1 MADLSLFA
9 TVPRGLESLLAG
21 ELRALGAE
29 YVKQVR
35 AGVSF
40 GGSLETAY
48 RACLWSRLA
57 GRVLLPVTSGKATDG
72 DELYK
77 TAQGVD
83 WSRHLDVDATLAVD
97 FTGVNDRIRDTRF
110 GAVRIKDAI
119 VDQFRAVSGGQRP
132 SVDARAPDVRVNAHL
147 AGTRVAI
154 SIDLSGQSLHRR
166 GYRAEKVQ
174 VEAPLKEN
182 LAAGLLL
189 YAAWPSEAAA
199 GASLLDP
206 LCGSGT
212 LPIEAALMAADV
224 APGLLRAEAE
234 TKPGAAPAFGFLHW
248 NGHDADLWASLLL
261 EARERRGAGI
271 KRLAAA
277 RPGVSIRGSD
287 RDQRAVKVARDFVK
301 RAGLHG
307 LVTIDHA
314 QLETVTATAER
325 GLLATNAPYG
335 ERLEAADT
343 EAVYRQLGERLRE
356 AFPRWSAVVLAGD
369 QRQLKSVGLAPRR
382 ETDLRNGPLECV
394 LAYYQPGAAPT
405 GAAAPRTARAE
416 VRSSSRKPAAQGAE
430 TPAAEVQQAAVP
442 VAETAAAGAAV
453 ADAPAA
459 GPRTPAGPRRALG
472 GGAEYLANR
481 LRKNQRRLAR
491 RLQREGITC
500 YRLYDADLPEY
511 NLVVDVYG
519 QWVHV
524 QEYAAPPEID
534 RDKAERRLAEA
545 VEVIGAVLETPPERV
560 VLKERRRQRGA
571 AQYERRPQRGA
582 FLPIA
587 EDDLSY
593 LVDLGTYL
601 DTGFFIDQRQTRRLV
616 RRLAGGRRFL
626 NLFAYTGTMTV
637 NALAGGSPASTT
649 VDLSA
654 TYLSWA
660 EKNLKANGFSAGSE
674 VWPPPSGKT
683 EAPAASAPHTL
694 VQADC
699 LRWVAEAGAAYDLI
713 WLDPPTFSNSKKMGR
728 ATFDVQRDHAD
739 LIRLVVRRLLA
750 PGGILL
756 FATNLRNF
764 RLDHDELRGLEVKD
778 LSRATLAF
786 DCERGA
792 NRHHVFRFETR
803 GCRPT
808 LGGRRPAP
816 VPNRTDAP
824 EIAPRLPR
832 VASA

>member
-1 MADLSLFA
+1 MTDLSLFA

-21 ELRALGAE
+21 ELRGLGAAR
-29 YVKQVR
+29 VKQVR
-35 AGVSF
+35 AGVAF
-40 GGSLETAY
+40 TGSLETAY
-48 RACLWSRLA
+48 RTCLWSRIA
-57 GRVLLPVTSGKATDG
+57 GRVLLPVASGTATDG

-77 TAQGVD
+77 TAQSVD
-83 WSRHLDVDATLAVD
+83 WSRHLGVDDTLAVD

-119 VDQFRAVSGGQRP
+119 VDQFRASSGGRRP

-147 AGTRVAI
+147 ASTRVAI

-174 VEAPLKEN
+174 VDAPLKEN

-234 TKPGAAPAFGFLHW
+234 VKPEAAPAFGFLRWRQHDAAHW
-248 NGHDADLWASLLL
+248 NALIL

-277 RPGVSIRGSD
+277 RPGMAIRGSD
-287 RDQRAVKVARDFVK
+287 RDERAVKVARDFVK

-307 LVTIDHA
+307 LVAIDHA
-314 QLETVTATAER
+314 QLDTVVAPAEH

-335 ERLEAADT
+335 ERLETADT
-343 EAVYRQLGERLRE
+343 EAVYRQLGERLRD
-356 AFPRWSAVVLAGD
+356 AFPLWNAVVLAGD
-369 QRQLKSVGLAPRR
+369 HRQLKAIGLAPKR

-394 LAYYQPGAAPT
+394 LAYYEAGAAPT

-416 VRSSSRKPAAQGAE
+416 ARSSSRKATPPEAAAAAAE
-430 TPAAEVQQAAVP
+430 TPAAGTPAAEP
-442 VAETAAAGAAV
+442 HAAAGLR
-453 ADAPAA
+453 
-459 GPRTPAGPRRALG
+459 RTLG

-481 LRKNQRRLAR
+481 LRKNQRRLAK
-491 RLQREGITC
+491 RLRREGITC

-519 QWVHV
+519 EWVHV

-534 RDKAERRLAEA
+534 PGKAQRRLAEA
-545 VEVIGAVLETPPERV
+545 VEVIGAVLEAPPQRV
-560 VLKERRRQRGA
+560 VLKERRRQRGP
-571 AQYERRPQRGA
+571 AQYERRGDQSR
-582 FLPIA
+582 LLEVS
-587 EDDLSY
+587 EDDLAY
-593 LVDLGTYL
+593 LVDLSTYL
-601 DTGFFIDQRQTRRLV
+601 DTGLFIDQRLTRRLV

-626 NLFAYTGTMTV
+626 NLFSYTGTMTV

-654 TYLSWA
+654 TYLTWA
-660 EKNLKANGFSAGSE
+660 ERNLAANGFATASETWSPGAGKADAS
-674 VWPPPSGKT
+674 PAG
-683 EAPAASAPHTL
+683 APAGPGTGAPAPHTL

-699 LRWVAEAGAAYDLI
+699 LRWVAETGGQYDLI
-713 WLDPPTFSNSKKMGR
+713 WLDPPTFSNSKRMGR

-739 LIRLVVRRLLA
+739 LIRLTARRLLA

-764 RLDHDELRGLEVKD
+764 RLDHAELRGLELKD

-792 NRHHVFRFETR
+792 NRHHVFRIEQ
-803 GCRPT
+803 
-808 LGGRRPAP
+808 PA
-816 VPNRTDAP
+816 R
-824 EIAPRLPR
+824 
-832 VASA
+832 

>member
-1 MADLSLFA
+1 MSDLSLFA

-21 ELRALGAE
+21 ELRTLGAAH
-29 YVKQVR
+29 VKQVR
-35 AGVSF
+35 AGVAF
-40 GGSLETAY
+40 TGSLETAY
-48 RACLWSRLA
+48 RACLWSRVA
-57 GRVLLPVTSGKATDG
+57 GRVLLPVASGTAADG
-72 DELYK
+72 DDLYK
-77 TAQGVD
+77 TAQSVD
-83 WSRHLDVDATLAVD
+83 WSRHLAVDDTLAVD

-119 VDQFRAVSGGQRP
+119 VDQFRASSGGQRP

-147 AGTRVAI
+147 ASTRVAI

-166 GYRAEKVQ
+166 GYRADKVQ

-189 YAAWPSEAAA
+189 YAAWPSEVAA

-234 TKPGAAPAFGFLHW
+234 AKPGAAPAFGFVRW
-248 NGHDADLWASLLL
+248 RGHDAALWAALIA
-261 EARERRGAGI
+261 EARERRGAGM

-277 RPGVSIRGSD
+277 RPGVVIRGSD

-307 LVTIDHA
+307 LVAIDHA
-314 QLETVTATAER
+314 QLETVTAPTER

-335 ERLEAADT
+335 ERLDAADEAA
-343 EAVYRQLGERLRE
+343 YQQLGERLRD
-356 AFPRWSAVVLAGD
+356 AFPGWSAVVLAGD
-369 QRQLKSVGLAPRR
+369 RRQLKAVGLAPKR
-382 ETDLRNGPLECV
+382 EMDLRNGPLECV
-394 LAYYQPGAAPT
+394 LAYYEAGAAPT

-416 VRSSSRKPAAQGAE
+416 ARSSRKATMPDAAGAPAAAAE
-430 TPAAEVQQAAVP
+430 TPAAGVLTSEQ
-442 VAETAAAGAAV
+442 
-453 ADAPAA
+453 PA
-459 GPRTPAGPRRALG
+459 PAGPRRALG

-519 QWVHV
+519 EWVHV

-534 RDKAERRLAEA
+534 PGKAKRRLAEA
-545 VEVIGAVLETPPERV
+545 VEVIGAVLETPPQRV

-571 AQYERRPQRGA
+571 AQYERRGDAARR
-582 FLPIA
+582 LEVS
-587 EDDLSY
+587 EDELTY
-593 LVDLGTYL
+593 LVDLNTYL
-601 DTGFFIDQRQTRRLV
+601 DTGFFIDQRLTRRLV

-626 NLFAYTGTMTV
+626 NLFSYTGAMTV

-654 TYLSWA
+654 TYLTWA
-660 EKNLKANGFSAGSE
+660 ERNLAANGFSTATE
-674 VWPPPSGKT
+674 VWPAPSGK
-683 EAPAASAPHTL
+683 PDAASATSAGTAAPGSAPHAL

-699 LRWVAEAGAAYDLI
+699 LRWVAEAGGAYDLI

-739 LIRLVVRRLLA
+739 LIRMTARRLLA

-764 RLDHDELRGLEVKD
+764 RLDHAELRSLGIKD
-778 LSRATLAF
+778 LSRPTLAF

-792 NRHHVFRFETR
+792 NRHHVFQIEPGVR
-803 GCRPT
+803 
-808 LGGRRPAP
+808 
-816 VPNRTDAP
+816 
-824 EIAPRLPR
+824 
-832 VASA
+832 

>member
-1 MADLSLFA
+1 MSDLSFFA

-21 ELRALGAE
+21 ELRGLGAAH
-29 YVKQVR
+29 VKQVR
-35 AGVSF
+35 AGVVFS
-40 GGSLETAY
+40 GSLETAY

-57 GRVLLPVTSGKATDG
+57 GRVLLPVTSGTATDG
-72 DELYK
+72 DDLYK
-77 TAQGVD
+77 TTQAVD
-83 WSRHLDVDATLAVD
+83 WSRHLGVDDTLAVD

-119 VDQFRAVSGGQRP
+119 VDQFRTASGGKRP

-147 AGTRVAI
+147 ASTRVAI

-166 GYRAEKVQ
+166 GYRADKVQ

-234 TKPGAAPAFGFLHW
+234 LKPGAAPAFGFLHW
-248 NGHDADLWASLLL
+248 LGHDTVLWDALVL
-261 EARERRGAGI
+261 EARERRSAGI

-277 RPGVSIRGSD
+277 RPGVVIRGSD

-314 QLETVTATAER
+314 QLDTVTAPAER

-335 ERLEAADT
+335 ERLDVAD
-343 EAVYRQLGERLRE
+343 EAVYQQLGERLRE
-356 AFPRWSAVVLAGD
+356 AFPGWSAVVLAGD
-369 QRQLKSVGLAPRR
+369 QRQLKAVGLAPKR

-394 LAYYQPGAAPT
+394 LAYYESGATPT
-405 GAAAPRTARAE
+405 GSAAPRTARAE
-416 VRSSSRKPAAQGAE
+416 ARSSSRKTAPPDAASPAVE
-430 TPAAEVQQAAVP
+430 P
-442 VAETAAAGAAV
+442 
-453 ADAPAA
+453 PAA
-459 GPRTPAGPRRALG
+459 GPAQAEPQAPVGPSRTLG

-481 LRKNQRRLAR
+481 LRKNQRRLAK

-519 QWVHV
+519 EWVHV
-524 QEYAAPPEID
+524 QEYAAPPEVD
-534 RDKAERRLAEA
+534 PGKAKKRLAEA
-545 VEVIGAVLETPPERV
+545 VEVIGAVLQTPPPRV
-560 VLKERRRQRGA
+560 VLKERRRQRGT
-571 AQYERRPQRGA
+571 AQYERRGDAGRH
-582 FLPIA
+582 LEVS
-587 EDDLSY
+587 EDDLTY
-593 LVDLGTYL
+593 LVDLNTYL
-601 DTGFFIDQRQTRRLV
+601 DTGFFIDQRLTRRLV

-626 NLFAYTGTMTV
+626 NLFSYTGTMTV

-654 TYLSWA
+654 TYLTWA
-660 EKNLKANGFSAGSE
+660 ERNLAANGFATGSE
-674 VWPPPSGKT
+674 VWPPASGRPDASSAT
-683 EAPAASAPHTL
+683 AAGPGAPASGPHTL

-699 LRWVAEAGAAYDLI
+699 LRWVAEAGGAYDLI

-739 LIRLVVRRLLA
+739 LIRITARRLLA

-764 RLDHDELRGLEVKD
+764 RLDRDELGGLHVRD

-792 NRHHVFRFETR
+792 NRHHVFQVELD
-803 GCRPT
+803 G
-808 LGGRRPAP
+808 
-816 VPNRTDAP
+816 
-824 EIAPRLPR
+824 
-832 VASA
+832 

>member
-1 MADLSLFA
+1 MDELTLFA

-21 ELRALGAE
+21 ELRSLGAAH
-29 YVKQVR
+29 VKQVR

-40 GGSLETAY
+40 AGSLETAY

-57 GRVLLPVTSGKATDG
+57 GRVLLPVTSGKSTDG

-97 FTGVNDRIRDTRF
+97 FTGANDRIRDTRF

-119 VDQFRAVSGGQRP
+119 VDQFRATSGGRRP

-166 GYRAEKVQ
+166 GYRADKVQ

-189 YAAWPSEAAA
+189 YAAWPGEAAT

-224 APGLLRAEAE
+224 APGLLRAEAPV
-234 TKPGAAPAFGFLHW
+234 KPGAAPAFGFLHW
-248 NGHDADLWASLLL
+248 NGHDAALWAAVLM
-261 EARERRGAGI
+261 EARERRSAGI

-314 QLETVTATAER
+314 QLETVTAPAER

-335 ERLEAADT
+335 ERLDVADT

-356 AFPRWSAVVLAGD
+356 AFPRWSAVVLAGEP
-369 QRQLKSVGLAPRR
+369 RQLKAVGLAPKR

-394 LAYYQPGAAPT
+394 LAYYAPDAAPT

-416 VRSSSRKPAAQGAE
+416 ARSSSRKTPEPE
-430 TPAAEVQQAAVP
+430 TASAAEAP
-442 VAETAAAGAAV
+442 VVGAAE
-453 ADAPAA
+453 AEPPA
-459 GPRTPAGPRRALG
+459 PAGPRRALG

-481 LRKNQRRLAR
+481 LRKNRRRLAR

-519 QWVHV
+519 EWAHV

-534 RDKAERRLAEA
+534 RDKAKRRLAEA

-571 AQYERRPQRGA
+571 AQYERRPQRGEL
-582 FLPIA
+582 LPVS
-587 EDDLSY
+587 EDDLTY
-593 LVDLGTYL
+593 LVDLSTYL
-601 DTGFFIDQRQTRRLV
+601 DTGFFIDQRLTRRLV

-626 NLFAYTGTMTV
+626 NLFAYTGSMTV

-654 TYLSWA
+654 NYLDWA
-660 EKNLKANGFSAGSE
+660 QRNLAANGFETARETWPPGETAGSG
-674 VWPPPSGKT
+674 S
-683 EAPAASAPHTL
+683 HTL

-699 LRWVAEAGAAYDLI
+699 LRWIAEAGGSYDLV
-713 WLDPPTFSNSKKMGR
+713 WVDPPTFSNSKRMGR
-728 ATFDVQRDHAD
+728 ATLDVQRDHAD
-739 LIRLVVRRLLA
+739 LIRMIARRLLA
-750 PGGILL
+750 PGGVIL

-764 RLDHDELRGLEVKD
+764 RLEHDELGGLVVKD
-778 LSRATLAF
+778 LSRSTLAF
-786 DCERGA
+786 DCERSA
-792 NRHHVFRFETR
+792 NRHHVFRIER
-803 GCRPT
+803 S
-808 LGGRRPAP
+808 GG
-816 VPNRTDAP
+816 
-824 EIAPRLPR
+824 
-832 VASA
+832 

>member
-21 ELRALGAE
+21 ELRGLGAAQ
-29 YVKQVR
+29 VKQVR

-40 GGSLETAY
+40 TGSLETAY

-57 GRVLLPVTSGKATDG
+57 GRVLLPVVSDKAADG
-72 DELYK
+72 DDLYR

-83 WSRHLDVDATLAVD
+83 WSGHLDVDATLAVD
-97 FTGVNDRIRDTRF
+97 FTGANDRIRDTRF

-119 VDQFRAVSGGQRP
+119 VDQFRATTGGKRP
-132 SVDARAPDVRVNAHL
+132 SIDARAPDVRVNAHL

-189 YAAWPSEAAA
+189 YAAWPAEAVA

-212 LPIEAALMAADV
+212 LPIEAALIAADV
-224 APGLLRAEAE
+224 APGLLRAEAPV
-234 TKPGAAPAFGFLHW
+234 KPGAAPAFGFLQW
-248 NGHDADLWASLLL
+248 NGHDPELWAALLM
-261 EARERRGAGI
+261 EARERRSAGI

-277 RPGVSIRGSD
+277 RPGLTIRGSD

-307 LVTIDHA
+307 LVTVDHA
-314 QLETVTATAER
+314 QLETVTAPAER

-335 ERLEAADT
+335 ERLDAADA
-343 EAVYRQLGERLRE
+343 EAIYRQLGERLRE
-356 AFPRWSAVVLAGD
+356 AFPRWSAVLLAGD
-369 QRQLKSVGLAPRR
+369 QRQLNAVGLAPKR

-394 LAYYQPGAAPT
+394 LAYYAPDAAPT
-405 GAAAPRTARAE
+405 GAAAPRSVRAQA
-416 VRSSSRKPAAQGAE
+416 RSSSRKPATGAE
-430 TPAAEVQQAAVP
+430 APAAAR
-442 VAETAAAGAAV
+442 AET
-453 ADAPAA
+453 DAPAGGGAKA
-459 GPRTPAGPRRALG
+459 GPAAPTEPPAPAGSRRALG
-472 GGAEYLANR
+472 SGAEYLANR
-481 LRKNQRRLAR
+481 LRKNRRRLAR

-500 YRLYDADLPEY
+500 YRIYDADLPEY

-519 QWVHV
+519 DWAHV

-534 RDKAERRLAEA
+534 RDKAKRRLDEA
-545 VEVIGAVLETPPERV
+545 VEVIGAVLETPSERV
-560 VLKERRRQRGA
+560 VLKERRRQRGP
-571 AQYERRPQRGA
+571 AQYERRVDSGELLQVC
-582 FLPIA
+582 
-587 EDDLSY
+587 EDDLTY
-593 LVDLGTYL
+593 LVDLSTYL
-601 DTGFFIDQRQTRRLV
+601 DTGFFIDQRVTRRLV

-637 NALAGGSPASTT
+637 NALAGGSPSSTT

-654 TYLSWA
+654 TYLDWTSR
-660 EKNLKANGFSAGSE
+660 NLEANGFTAATA
-674 VWPPPSGKT
+674 VWPHAAGKLDQGAPSDSH
-683 EAPAASAPHTL
+683 AL

-699 LRWVAEAGAAYDLI
+699 LRWIAEAAGSYDLI

-728 ATFDVQRDHAD
+728 ATLDVQRDHAD
-739 LIRLVVRRLLA
+739 LIRMTARRLLA

-756 FATNLRNF
+756 FATNRRGF
-764 RLDHDELRGLEVKD
+764 RLDHSELGGLEVKD

-786 DCERGA
+786 DCGRGA
-792 NRHHVFRFETR
+792 NRHHVFRLERR
-803 GCRPT
+803 G
-808 LGGRRPAP
+808 
-816 VPNRTDAP
+816 
-824 EIAPRLPR
+824 
-832 VASA
+832 S

>member
-1 MADLSLFA
+1 MTLSLFA

-21 ELRALGAE
+21 ELRHLGAAH
-29 YVKQVR
+29 VKQVR
-35 AGVSF
+35 AGVAF

-48 RACLWSRLA
+48 RTCLWSRVA
-57 GRVLLPVTSGKATDG
+57 GRVLLPVTSGKAADG

-77 TAQGVD
+77 TAQAVD
-83 WSRHLDVDATLAVD
+83 WSRHLGADDTLAVD

-110 GAVRIKDAI
+110 GGVRIKDAI
-119 VDQFRAVSGGQRP
+119 VDQFRATSGGKRP

-147 AGTRVAI
+147 ASTRVAI

-189 YAAWPSEAAA
+189 YAAWPGEAAA

-212 LPIEAALMAADV
+212 LLIEAALMAADV

-234 TKPGAAPAFGFLHW
+234 TKAGAAPAFGFLRW
-248 NGHDADLWASLLL
+248 RQHDADLWNALLL
-261 EARERRGAGI
+261 EARERRGVGI

-277 RPGVSIRGSD
+277 RPGMAIRGSD
-287 RDQRAVKVARDFVK
+287 RDERAVKVARDFVK

-307 LVTIDHA
+307 LVAIDHA
-314 QLETVTATAER
+314 QLDTVVAPAEH

-356 AFPRWSAVVLAGD
+356 AFPRWNAVVLAGD
-369 QRQLKSVGLAPRR
+369 QRQLKAIGLAPKR

-394 LAYYQPGAAPT
+394 LAYYEAGAAPT

-416 VRSSSRKPAAQGAE
+416 ARSSSRKA
-430 TPAAEVQQAAVP
+430 TPPE
-442 VAETAAAGAAV
+442 AETAVSESPAV
-453 ADAPAA
+453 TAP
-459 GPRTPAGPRRALG
+459 PAETQVPETQAPVGPRRSLG
-472 GGAEYLANR
+472 GGAEYQANR
-481 LRKNQRRLAR
+481 QRKNQRRLAK

-519 QWVHV
+519 EWVHV

-534 RDKAERRLAEA
+534 PDKAKRRLAEA
-545 VEVIGAVLETPPERV
+545 VEVIGAVLEAPPQRV
-560 VLKERRRQRGA
+560 VLKERRRQRGP
-571 AQYERRPQRGA
+571 AQYERRGDQSKLLEVG
-582 FLPIA
+582 
-587 EDDLSY
+587 EDDLTY
-593 LVDLGTYL
+593 LVDLNTYL
-601 DTGFFIDQRQTRRLV
+601 DTGFFIDQRLTRRLV

-626 NLFAYTGTMTV
+626 NLFAYTGSMTV
-637 NALAGGSPASTT
+637 NALAGGAPSSAT

-654 TYLSWA
+654 PYLTWA
-660 EKNLKANGFSAGSE
+660 ERNLAANGFTAGSE
-674 VWPPPSGKT
+674 TWSPGPARPDTADAGKADTSPAGTRRVTTGGPS
-683 EAPAASAPHTL
+683 AAHTL

-699 LRWVAEAGAAYDLI
+699 LRWVAEAGGQYDLI

-739 LIRLVVRRLLA
+739 LIRLITRRLLA

-764 RLDHDELRGLEVKD
+764 RLDHAELRGLELKD
-778 LSRATLAF
+778 LSRSTLAF

-792 NRHHVFRFETR
+792 NRHHVFRIE
-803 GCRPT
+803 
-808 LGGRRPAP
+808 RPAQ
-816 VPNRTDAP
+816 
-824 EIAPRLPR
+824 
-832 VASA
+832 

>member
-1 MADLSLFA
+1 MSDLSLFA

-21 ELRALGAE
+21 ELRGLGAAH
-29 YVKQVR
+29 VKQVR

-40 GGSLETAY
+40 AGSLETAY

-57 GRVLLPVTSGKATDG
+57 GRVLLPLTSGKAADG
-72 DELYK
+72 DELDK
-77 TAQGVD
+77 TAQAVDWPRHLGVD
-83 WSRHLDVDATLAVD
+83 DTLAVD

-119 VDQFRAVSGGQRP
+119 VDQFRAASGGRRP

-147 AGTRVAI
+147 ASTRVAI

-166 GYRAEKVQ
+166 GYRADKVQ

-212 LPIEAALMAADV
+212 LPIEAALIAADV

-234 TKPGAAPAFGFLHW
+234 LKPGAAPAFGFLHW
-248 NGHDADLWASLLL
+248 RGHDAALWDALLL
-261 EARERRGAGI
+261 EARERRAAGI
-271 KRLAAA
+271 KRLASA
-277 RPGVSIRGSD
+277 RPGVVIRGSD
-287 RDQRAVKVARDFVK
+287 RDQRAVKIARDFVK

-307 LVTIDHA
+307 LVTIEHA
-314 QLETVTATAER
+314 QLDTATAPTAR

-335 ERLEAADT
+335 ERLDAADEAA
-343 EAVYRQLGERLRE
+343 YQQLGERLRE
-356 AFPRWSAVVLAGD
+356 AFPGWNAVVLGGD
-369 QRQLKSVGLAPRR
+369 QRQLKAIGLAPKR

-394 LAYYQPGAAPT
+394 LAYYEAGAAPT
-405 GAAAPRTARAE
+405 GSAAPRTARAE
-416 VRSSSRKPAAQGAE
+416 ARSSSRRTPPPDSTGVEVEASAVG
-430 TPAAEVQQAAVP
+430 TPAAVVGMPPASR
-442 VAETAAAGAAV
+442 AEPEPQAAAGFH
-453 ADAPAA
+453 
-459 GPRTPAGPRRALG
+459 RSLG

-519 QWVHV
+519 EWAHV

-534 RDKAERRLAEA
+534 PGKAKRRLAEA
-545 VEVIGAVLETPPERV
+545 VEVICAVLKTPPQRV
-560 VLKERRRQRGA
+560 VLKERRRQRGP
-571 AQYERRPQRGA
+571 AQYGRRGDA
-582 FLPIA
+582 GGHLEVS
-587 EDDLSY
+587 EDDLTY
-593 LVDLGTYL
+593 LVDLNTYL
-601 DTGFFIDQRQTRRLV
+601 DTGFFIDQRLTRRLV

-626 NLFAYTGTMTV
+626 NLFSYTGAMTV

-654 TYLSWA
+654 AYLDWA
-660 EKNLKANGFSAGSE
+660 ERNLAVNGLTAATE
-674 VWPPPSGKT
+674 VWPPASGKPDASSAT
-683 EAPAASAPHTL
+683 AAGVGVVGPGARTSQHTL

-699 LRWVAEAGAAYDLI
+699 LRWVAEAGGAYDLV

-739 LIRLVVRRLLA
+739 LIRMTARRLLA
-750 PGGILL
+750 PDGILL

-764 RLDHDELRGLEVKD
+764 RLDRTELGGLAVKD

-792 NRHHVFRFETR
+792 NRHHVFQIERRF
-803 GCRPT
+803 G
-808 LGGRRPAP
+808 
-816 VPNRTDAP
+816 
-824 EIAPRLPR
+824 
-832 VASA
+832 

>member
-1 MADLSLFA
+1 MGDLSLFA

-21 ELRALGAE
+21 ELRGLGAAH
-29 YVKQVR
+29 VKQVR

-40 GGSLETAY
+40 SGPLETAY
-48 RACLWSRLA
+48 RACLWSRVA
-57 GRVLLPVTSGKATDG
+57 GRVLLPVTSGRATDG

-119 VDQFRAVSGGQRP
+119 VDQFRTASGGMRP

-189 YAAWPSEAAA
+189 YAAWPAEAAA

-234 TKPGAAPAFGFLHW
+234 TRPGAAPAFGFLQW
-248 NGHDADLWASLLL
+248 NGHDAALWAALLV
-261 EARERRGAGI
+261 EARERRSAGT
-271 KRLAAA
+271 KRLAVA
-277 RPGVSIRGSD
+277 RPGLTIRGSD
-287 RDQRAVKVARDFVK
+287 RDQRAVKVARDFVR

-314 QLETVTATAER
+314 QLEAVTAPAER

-335 ERLEAADT
+335 ERLDAADT

-356 AFPRWSAVVLAGD
+356 AFPGWSAVVLAGD
-369 QRQLKSVGLAPRR
+369 QRQLKAVGLAPKR

-394 LAYYQPGAAPT
+394 LAYYERDASPT

-416 VRSSSRKPAAQGAE
+416 VRSSSRRTPKPE
-430 TPAAEVQQAAVP
+430 T
-442 VAETAAAGAAV
+442 
-453 ADAPAA
+453 APAA
-459 GPRTPAGPRRALG
+459 GAPPAETARAPVSAAVEAEPPAPTGPRRALG
-472 GGAEYLANR
+472 SGAEYLANR
-481 LRKNQRRLAR
+481 LRKNRRRLAR

-519 QWVHV
+519 DWAHV

-534 RDKAERRLAEA
+534 HDKARRRLDEA
-545 VEVIGAVLETPPERV
+545 VAVIGAVLETPPERV
-560 VLKERRRQRGA
+560 VLKQRRRQRGP
-571 AQYERRPQRGA
+571 AQYERRPQRGE
-582 FLPIA
+582 LMPVT
-587 EDDLSY
+587 EDDLTY
-593 LVDLGTYL
+593 LVDLSTYL
-601 DTGFFIDQRQTRRLV
+601 DTGFFIDQRLTRRLV
-616 RRLAGGRRFL
+616 RRLAGGCRFL

-654 TYLSWA
+654 SYLDWA
-660 EKNLKANGFSAGSE
+660 ARNLAANGFETTRES
-674 VWPPPSGKT
+674 WPPGET
-683 EAPAASAPHTL
+683 AGGGPHAL

-699 LRWVAEAGAAYDLI
+699 LRWIAEASGSYDLV

-728 ATFDVQRDHAD
+728 ATLDVQRDHAD
-739 LIRLVVRRLLA
+739 LIRMIARRLLS
-750 PGGILL
+750 PGGVLL

-764 RLDHDELRGLEVKD
+764 RLDHDELGSLDVKD
-778 LSRATLAF
+778 LSRSTLAF
-786 DCERGA
+786 DCERSA
-792 NRHHVFRFETR
+792 NRHHVFRIER
-803 GCRPT
+803 S
-808 LGGRRPAP
+808 GGSR
-816 VPNRTDAP
+816 
-824 EIAPRLPR
+824 
-832 VASA
+832 

>member
-9 TVPRGLESLLAG
+9 TVPRGLESRLAG
-21 ELRALGAE
+21 ELRGLGAAH
-29 YVKQVR
+29 VKQVR
-35 AGVSF
+35 AGVAF
-40 GGSLETAY
+40 AGSLETAY

-57 GRVLLPVTSGKATDG
+57 GRVLLPLTSGKAADG
-72 DELYK
+72 DELYR

-83 WSRHLDVDATLAVD
+83 WSGHLDVDATLAVD

-119 VDQFRAVSGGQRP
+119 VDQFRATSGGHRP

-189 YAAWPSEAAA
+189 YAAWPAEAAA

-234 TKPGAAPAFGFLHW
+234 TKPGAAPAFGFLQW
-248 NGHDADLWASLLL
+248 NGHDAALWAALLL
-261 EARERRGAGI
+261 EARERRSAGI
-271 KRLAAA
+271 KRLAAT

-307 LVTIDHA
+307 LVIIDHA
-314 QLETVTATAER
+314 QLETVTAPAER

-335 ERLEAADT
+335 ERLDAADA

-369 QRQLKSVGLAPRR
+369 QRQLKAVGLAPKR
-382 ETDLRNGPLECV
+382 ETELRNGPLECV
-394 LAYYQPGAAPT
+394 LAYYEPDAAPT

-416 VRSSSRKPAAQGAE
+416 VRSSSRRAPVPEAASAAE
-430 TPAAEVQQAAVP
+430 APVAGEAAAEVP
-442 VAETAAAGAAV
+442 VAGETQ
-453 ADAPAA
+453 A
-459 GPRTPAGPRRALG
+459 GPPAPAGPRRALG
-472 GGAEYLANR
+472 SGAEYLANR
-481 LRKNQRRLAR
+481 LRKNRRRLAK
-491 RLQREGITC
+491 RLQREDITG

-519 QWVHV
+519 DRAHV

-534 RDKAERRLAEA
+534 HDKAARRLAEA
-545 VEVIGAVLETPPERV
+545 IEVIAAVLEMPPERV

-571 AQYERRPQRGA
+571 AQYERRPQRGE
-582 FLPIA
+582 LMPVA
-587 EDDLSY
+587 EDDLTY
-593 LVDLGTYL
+593 LIDLSTYL
-601 DTGFFIDQRQTRRLV
+601 DTGFFIDQRLTRRLV

-654 TYLSWA
+654 NYLDWA
-660 EKNLKANGFSAGSE
+660 GRNLAANGFEAESE
-674 VWPPPSGKT
+674 TWPPGARSG
-683 EAPAASAPHTL
+683 AQPASTASPHTL

-699 LRWVAEAGAAYDLI
+699 LRWIAEAGGSYDLI

-728 ATFDVQRDHAD
+728 ATLDVQRDHAD
-739 LIRLVVRRLLA
+739 LIRMITRRLLA

-764 RLDHDELRGLEVKD
+764 RLERSELGGLDVKD
-778 LSRATLAF
+778 ISRSTLAF
-786 DCERGA
+786 DCERSA
-792 NRHHVFRFETR
+792 NRHHVFRIER
-803 GCRPT
+803 S
-808 LGGRRPAP
+808 GG
-816 VPNRTDAP
+816 NR
-824 EIAPRLPR
+824 
-832 VASA
+832 